1 MSHLKDIAVSETAAR
16 RIGIVDSDKREKSCT
31 VSINYLVKHEK
42 YGKYIRKR
50 TRIHVHDE
58 ENAAKIGDRI
68 EIVECRPISKTKSWT
83 LVRVVEAASQEA

>member
-1 MSHLKDIAVSETAAR
+1 MSNLKDIAVSETAAR